1 MTKNNDPVYMSQYLE
16 HVVEF
21 EKYVWIWTNA
31 MNNTNG
37 QLQTL
42 YKTRESLD
50 NAVLQGINEN
60 KELNMRY
67 TAQANIRKKDSKNLK
82 KRAVLSAVGFAVVI
96 VALLFIFILSQS
108 GITEYSDAAYGLVWA
123 GIFLLVFGIYNI
135 RRYFKNKQSISQM
148 KKFDLNNAANA
159 LVNSRKNQA
168 EVYRAESQK
177 EELQLKEKQNEIFNE
192 LQEAKSTLKDMYDVD
207 VLPEKY
213 RSLSI
218 AATLLGYLQT
228 GRCNTVQGHGGIY
241 DTYEKDLQNGTI
253 ISRLEEIRDSSLRI
267 EGNQQ
272 LLISEMRQANTML
285 TSINQTVNR
294 IDITTKQIGRNTAI
308 SAAANQQTA
317 AAASWIAWRM

>member
-1 MTKNNDPVYMSQYLE
+1 
-16 HVVEF
+16 
-21 EKYVWIWTNA
+21 
-31 MNNTNG
+31 
-37 QLQTL
+37 
-42 YKTRESLD
+42 
-50 NAVLQGINEN
+50 
-60 KELNMRY
+60 MRY
-67 TAQANIRKKDSKNLK
+67 TAQANIRKKDSKNFK

>member
-67 TAQANIRKKDSKNLK
+67 TAQANIRKKDSKNFK

-96 VALLFIFILSQS
+96 MALLIIYKDKIDL
-108 GITEYSDAAYGLVWA
+108 TKYGDVEHALIWA
-123 GIFLLVFGIYNI
+123 GIILFVFSIYNI
-135 RRYFKNKQSISQM
+135 YKFVKNKRSILQM
-148 KKFDLNNAANA
+148 KKFDLNSAANA

-168 EVYRAESQK
+168 EAYRAESQK

-213 RSLSI
+213 RSLGI

-294 IDITTKQIGRNTAI
+294 IDITTKQIERNTAI